1 MDLLPDSWL
10 TIFALE
16 TPLLELVA
24 RGSVLYLAILVLMRF
39 MPRRTGGELALMDLV
54 FVVLIA
60 NAAANALGDYSAV
73 PDAVVLIATLMF
85 WDYLLNVLSYRFPLV
100 ERWVSPRPLEIVRNG
115 KLLRR
120 NMKQE
125 LLTEEELIEQ
135 LRELGIEA
143 IDDVKVAYVESE
155 GKITAIPR
163 NRRG

>member
-1 MDLLPDSWL
+1 MDLLPDSWS

-73 PDAVVLIATLMF
+73 PDAIVLIATLMF

-100 ERWVSPRPLEIVRNG
+100 ERWVSPPPLEIIRNG

-135 LRELGIEA
+135 LRQLGIEA

-163 NRRG
+163 TRRG

>member
-1 MDLLPDSWL
+1 
-10 TIFALE
+10 ALE

-73 PDAVVLIATLMF
+73 PDAIVLIATLMF

-100 ERWVSPRPLEIVRNG
+100 ERWVSPPPLEIIRNG

-135 LRELGIEA
+135 LRQLGIEA
-143 IDDVKVAYVESE
+143 IDDVKVA
-155 GKITAIPR
+155 
-163 NRRG
+163 